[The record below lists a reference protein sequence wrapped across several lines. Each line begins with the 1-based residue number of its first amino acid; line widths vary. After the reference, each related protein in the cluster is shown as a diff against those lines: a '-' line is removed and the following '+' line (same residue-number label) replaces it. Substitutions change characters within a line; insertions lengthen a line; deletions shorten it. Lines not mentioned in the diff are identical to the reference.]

1 MSDDRGPGAGNIIA
15 GIFLILFGLCLTL
28 LGGGCTV
35 LWIGML
41 ASAGGSAG
49 DLYSSA
55 PLVLLSVVT
64 LGAGIALIWLGVKLM
79 SGRLGREAARAPS
92 PVDSPSHA
100 RQLTFT

>member
-41 ASAGGSAG
+41 ASEGGGAG
-49 DLYSSA
+49 DLYSAA
-55 PLVLLSVVT
+55 PLMLISLVV
-64 LGAGIALIWLGVKLM
+64 LGAGVAMIWLAMKLM
-79 SGRLGREAARAPS
+79 RGGFNR
-92 PVDSPSHA
+92 
-100 RQLTFT
+100 